1 MNVNLQQNSQL
12 RETAVS
18 ISVLWV
24 WLSRNITINTFKFHF
39 VFYSGFHITQTFVTI
54 NLQHFILLHFFCY
67 NFYPQT
73 FHAILFNFQDS
84 SATFQRENFHFC
96 FHKTWQIGVKFNQ
109 KVVVWKA
116 LNANV
121 PPLRVSCELRNW
133 LFSAKIKFLAKCKR
147 EFTTKFAISPNAC

>member
-1 MNVNLQQNSQL
+1 MRNVNVNLQQNSQL

-121 PPLRVSCELRNW
+121 SLTDAV
-133 LFSAKIKFLAKCKR
+133 ADLAT
-147 EFTTKFAISPNAC
+147 EISPLPQTKIGKKSQQVTEN

>member
-1 MNVNLQQNSQL
+1 MRNVNVNLQQNSQL

-121 PPLRVSCELRNW
+121 SPLGFRGDNLINKSKDKQNLICQII
-133 LFSAKIKFLAKCKR
+133 F
-147 EFTTKFAISPNAC
+147 